1 MMKAVRTSVIWKG
14 PKKRGE
20 ALLAAICPDDP
31 EDFIVD
37 LSDDGEDSRLRIA
50 ISSEDLGQSRMTV
63 DDILA
68 CLAAAE
74 SGLDSL
80 E

>member
-1 MMKAVRTSVIWKG
+1 MGQVTASIVWKG
-14 PKKRGE
+14 SKKRGE
-20 ALLAAICPDDP
+20 ALLSAICPDDP
-31 EDFIVD
+31 EDFIAELKEDGDVAE
-37 LSDDGEDSRLRIA
+37 LSIV
-50 ISSEDLGQSRMTV
+50 ISSDGLGQSRMYV
-63 DDILA
+63 DDLLA